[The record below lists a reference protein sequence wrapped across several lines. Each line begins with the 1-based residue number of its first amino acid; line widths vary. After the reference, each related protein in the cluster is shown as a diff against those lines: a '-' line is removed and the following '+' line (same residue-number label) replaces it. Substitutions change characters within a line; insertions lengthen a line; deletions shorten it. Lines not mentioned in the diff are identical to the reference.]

1 MKLFEAK
8 IKSAVGP
15 SHLLFL
21 IASMRLGNY
30 FEREKGMEGKKQKE
44 KEKKG
49 NLIIRLRK

>member
-1 MKLFEAK
+1 MWMKLFEAK

-44 KEKKG
+44 KK
-49 NLIIRLRK
+49 R